1 MKFKLDHFWDFDEM
15 DEISPDHFS
24 DFDEMDEIS
33 ADHFW
38 GDEI

>member
-1 MKFKLDHFWDFDEM
+1 MKFKLDHFSDFDEM

-33 ADHFW
+33 VDHFR